1 MSGPSAK
8 EKSNRS
14 TAKSAVATTSIDC
27 GAEAW
32 LAGATAMDGQ
42 FCG

>member
-1 MSGPSAK
+1 MSQANPV
-8 EKSNRS
+8 
-14 TAKSAVATTSIDC
+14 VATTSMDC